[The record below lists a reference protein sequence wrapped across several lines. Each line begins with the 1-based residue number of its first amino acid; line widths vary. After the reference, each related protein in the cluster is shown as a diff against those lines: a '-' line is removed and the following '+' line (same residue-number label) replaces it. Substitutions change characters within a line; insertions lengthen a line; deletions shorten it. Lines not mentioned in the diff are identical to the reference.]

1 MSAAVL
7 AGRAWIA
14 CMLLPAVSGARA
26 VVASHS
32 VAETCACAF
41 TWTVLCSLHAHMHA
55 CPLLTL
61 VVPLGVTVLSLKLTE
76 VLVAPSLHLGGTMDW
91 CARLPMVGSFWPE
104 LTGPRVTPHTHCSC
118 CCSVGRGPAA
128 GSESLL
134 GAFGGFCS
142 PRGSPQVLVPSDPPW
157 PPFLAGVG

>member
-104 LTGPRVTPHTHCSC
+104 STGPRVTPHTHTHTCD
-118 CCSVGRGPAA
+118 
-128 GSESLL
+128 LL
-134 GAFGGFCS
+134 HGGLSIQAKSYRPVATGDTNPS
-142 PRGSPQVLVPSDPPW
+142 PPP
-157 PPFLAGVG
+157 L